1 MNDFPNNAYI
11 INKGTQN
18 FFYGTVHNINY
29 YGKEKEVKKDNTK
42 EEDFVQPMTE
52 LQATAKDWRDLLPQ
66 ELTSEDAKTI
76 FNKGIEKGLI
86 ISQGDKLKWTGNK
99 RLLAYFAEKMCQN
112 FNLSNKQDKDGND
125 TISWKPFEQLFN
137 VNNLKSAKQAF
148 MQLNTRFEPEGF
160 EIVDKLFD

>member
-18 FFYGTVHNINY
+18 FFYGTIHNINY

-66 ELTSEDAKTI
+66 ELTSEDAK
-76 FNKGIEKGLI
+76 KMIETAIEAGLI
-86 ISQGDKLKWTGNK
+86 KVRGCRLKWTK
-99 RLLAYFAEKMCQN
+99 SKQLLAYYAEQMCKRLNLTKGDKM
-112 FNLSNKQDKDGND
+112 
-125 TISWKPFEQLFN
+125 TWKPFETLFN
-137 VNNLKSAKQAF
+137 EEGLKTAKQDAMRF
-148 MQLNTRFEPEGF
+148 NYRFEPNGYE
-160 EIVDKLFD
+160 DLDALFG